1 MGSYMNQAV
10 IDQERSR
17 KLIKDAED
25 ALLQLPQIKLEA
37 KHYLCNGL
45 YTRELWMPKGSAVT
59 GKIHIKDHI
68 VTIVYGDV
76 TVRTDDGLVRYT
88 GYQTFVGKGGSKRA
102 LLMHEDTLWLAT
114 HATDKKT
121 VEECEATL
129 VTNTYEEYLKI
140 AGDSQYL
147 LGVQP
152 IRQPLKQH
160 RSCLGLVFRL

>member
-1 MGSYMNQAV
+1 MNQVAL
-10 IDQERSR
+10 DRSASR
-17 KLIKDAED
+17 KLIQDAEN

-76 TVRTDDGLVRYT
+76 TVRTDDDLVRYT

-114 HATDKKT
+114 HATDKTT

-129 VTNTYEEYLKI
+129 VTNSYEEYLKL
-140 AGDSQYL
+140 AGEL
-147 LGVQP
+147 P
-152 IRQPLKQH
+152 
-160 RSCLGLVFRL
+160 CLFG